1 METLRFA
8 RFLPPAKM
16 KEPEYRPQLKRKC
29 PAMKNMILS
38 NISFLEWT
46 KLVSTQH
53 PDILEHMRK
62 STDPFDRAIAKR
74 IMQTA
79 GMEKNDKS
87 N

>member
-1 METLRFA
+1 MMETLRFA

-16 KEPEYRPQLKRKC
+16 KEPEHRSQLKQEC
-29 PAMKNMILS
+29 PAMKNMIQS

-46 KLVSTQH
+46 RLVTTQH

-62 STDPFDRAIAKR
+62 STDPLDRAIAKR

-79 GMEKNDKS
+79 GVEWIN
-87 N
+87 

>member
-1 METLRFA
+1 METTI
-8 RFLPPAKM
+8 PTDK
-16 KEPEYRPQLKRKC
+16 
-29 PAMKNMILS
+29 
-38 NISFLEWT
+38 SFSAWAEQTCTNHLE
-46 KLVSTQH
+46 
-53 PDILEHMRK
+53 ILEHMRK